1 MEEPFVDSPRP
12 RLQCLNCERSV
23 AEVPLISIAHRDG
36 TAYIC
41 PQCLPVLI
49 HRPYV
54 FAGKLG
60 GVESL
65 LPPEH

>member
-1 MEEPFVDSPRP
+1 VEKAFVDGSPP
-12 RLQCLNCERSV
+12 AMQCLSCERSV
-23 AEVPLISIAHRDG
+23 AEVPLLSIAHRDG

-41 PQCLPVLI
+41 PQCLPILI
-49 HRPYV
+49 HRPYA

-65 LPPEH
+65 QPPEH